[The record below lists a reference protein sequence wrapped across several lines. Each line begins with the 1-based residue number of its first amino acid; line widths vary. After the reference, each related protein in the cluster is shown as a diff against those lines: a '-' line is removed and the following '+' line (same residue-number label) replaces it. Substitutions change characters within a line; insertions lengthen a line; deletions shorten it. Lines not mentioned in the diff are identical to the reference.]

1 MYKNA
6 EGYRDETAW
15 LAIMAV
21 MREERLKQD
30 KSMKELLNANNK
42 DGEIW
47 NIENSKG
54 ENHEEAIRIN

>member
-21 MREERLKQD
+21 MKEERKH
-30 KSMKELLNANNK
+30 KSVNYPQP
-42 DGEIW
+42 
-47 NIENSKG
+47 KG
-54 ENHEEAIRIN
+54 SGLATAQS

>member
-21 MREERLKQD
+21 MKEERKH
-30 KSMKELLNANNK
+30 KSMKELLNSNNK
-42 DGEIW
+42 TGEIW
-47 NIENSKG
+47 KRKVKS
-54 ENHEEAIRIN
+54 

>member
-42 DGEIW
+42 D
-47 NIENSKG
+47 
-54 ENHEEAIRIN
+54 